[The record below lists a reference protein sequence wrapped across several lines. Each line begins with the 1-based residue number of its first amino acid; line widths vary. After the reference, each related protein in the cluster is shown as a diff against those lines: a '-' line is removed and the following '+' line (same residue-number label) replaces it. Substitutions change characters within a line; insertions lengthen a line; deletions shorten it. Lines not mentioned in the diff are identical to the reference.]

1 MKPSREKKKLRKPF
15 LKSSNTQ
22 IVQPILNFVQYMS
35 EKTGTN
41 IKQWQVLRTKR
52 EELIQL

>member
-1 MKPSREKKKLRKPF
+1 MKRLRVWIMKPSREKKKLRKPF

-41 IKQWQVLRTKR
+41 IKQ
-52 EELIQL
+52 